1 MKKTI
6 LDYLN
11 NNDFKPPSLSFIK
24 EEPFFSYEN
33 KSSHY
38 FAQKKE
44 KASTAYERL
53 TKSKPFF
60 SSFFENYKISSHEII
75 EMPKNL
81 TIGLIGIID
90 MEQTYSKD
98 AIVAD
103 NLTNLIGANKF
114 QNNSDFTNSDL
125 EGNKKPPIYMRDK
138 TGKIE
143 LIIDEKKVNWLTTE
157 SNVKEKKFKRS
168 LLINGVIVGV
178 LGETKD
184 YHNFIVETLIFLG
197 VRSSQKI
204 KEKKKSLCKV
214 EPNIVFN
221 EMNAYKERI
230 LNYSS
235 NYIMLISGFELND
248 QKPLYFYNLLMEFIK
263 NGLFADKI
271 IRIIIMGNFFDNFEC
286 LQTALQSATK
296 NKDIFGKAYSQAQ
309 TTLQYMEY
317 FLDSIVSSRKIMID
331 LMPGAND
338 AQSPFLPQDSFEN
351 LNFLNEEKS
360 FINCVSNPYFFSL
373 NGLKILGTSGQNVK
387 ELKRY
392 IDYSFEENTDLMEN
406 MCYWGNFCPKNSGG
420 LEFQEGFDLEK
431 TSEKFP
437 RMFFTGNGK
446 KFMTKTFFEEN
457 SGFCCKLITVP
468 QFSQTHSCILVD
480 IESFEC
486 FEINF

>member
-1 MKKTI
+1 
-6 LDYLN
+6 
-11 NNDFKPPSLSFIK
+11 
-24 EEPFFSYEN
+24 
-33 KSSHY
+33 
-38 FAQKKE
+38 
-44 KASTAYERL
+44 
-53 TKSKPFF
+53 
-60 SSFFENYKISSHEII
+60 
-75 EMPKNL
+75 MPKNL

-143 LIIDEKKVNWLTTE
+143 LIIDEKNVNWLTTE

-248 QKPLYFYNLLMEFIK
+248 QYT
-263 NGLFADKI
+263 G
-271 IRIIIMGNFFDNFEC
+271 
-286 LQTALQSATK
+286 
-296 NKDIFGKAYSQAQ
+296 
-309 TTLQYMEY
+309 
-317 FLDSIVSSRKIMID
+317 
-331 LMPGAND
+331 
-338 AQSPFLPQDSFEN
+338 
-351 LNFLNEEKS
+351 
-360 FINCVSNPYFFSL
+360 
-373 NGLKILGTSGQNVK
+373 
-387 ELKRY
+387 RY
-392 IDYSFEENTDLMEN
+392 RYAVT
-406 MCYWGNFCPKNSGG
+406 
-420 LEFQEGFDLEK
+420 
-431 TSEKFP
+431 
-437 RMFFTGNGK
+437 
-446 KFMTKTFFEEN
+446 
-457 SGFCCKLITVP
+457 
-468 QFSQTHSCILVD
+468 
-480 IESFEC
+480 
-486 FEINF
+486 